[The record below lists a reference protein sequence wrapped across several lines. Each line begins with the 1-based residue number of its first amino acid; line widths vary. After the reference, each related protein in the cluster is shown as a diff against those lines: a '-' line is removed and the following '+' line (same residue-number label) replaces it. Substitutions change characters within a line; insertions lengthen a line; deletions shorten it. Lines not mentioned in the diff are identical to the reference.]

1 LNTAPPPAFAALAT
15 PAGASLIEARGLQV
29 RAGERRLV
37 EGLDLELRRGEFLA
51 VLGRNGAG
59 KTLLLHTLAG
69 LRAPAAGELW
79 LLGQPLA
86 ARPRR
91 EVALALALLPQD
103 VEAIP
108 AATVLEA
115 VLVGRYAHQGPWG
128 GDDPRDREL
137 ALAALQRL
145 GVVAHAGRE
154 LATLSGGEQR
164 RVGAAATLAQQAPV
178 VLLDEPTNHLDPHH
192 QLAVLDVFAAHARD
206 GGAVIASLHDPTLAA
221 RYADRVLLLH
231 GDGRW
236 QCGPAAQLL
245 NPADLSAL
253 YLTGIVEL
261 QCGARRVF
269 TSA

>member
-1 LNTAPPPAFAALAT
+1 MSAAPPATITRAA
-15 PAGASLIEARGLQV
+15 PAGEALVAAVGLQV
-29 RAGERRLV
+29 RAGERVLV

-69 LRAPAAGELW
+69 LRPPAAGELR
-79 LLGQPLA
+79 LLGQPVV
-86 ARPRR
+86 ARRRR

-103 VEAIP
+103 VEP
-108 AATVLEA
+108 MPGATVLEA
-115 VLVGRYAHQGPWG
+115 VLTGRYAHQGPWG
-128 GDDPRDREL
+128 ADDPKDRQL
-137 ALAALQRL
+137 ALQALGQLGIAAL
-145 GVVAHAGRE
+145 AERE

-164 RVGAAATLAQQAPV
+164 RAGAAATLAQQAPV

-192 QLAVLDVFAAHARD
+192 QLAVLDVFAAHAAA

-245 NPADLSAL
+245 NAADLSAL
-253 YLTGIVEL
+253 YLTEIVEL
-261 QCGARRVF
+261 QGGARRVF
-269 TSA
+269 SAA